1 MGGMA
6 LSELVTALRD
16 SLTVGRVFGEPYERD
31 GVTVIPAASVRGAA
45 GGGAGKRAPS
55 HEGRGETSV
64 GGTSSG
70 EEGEGGG
77 LGFIARPAGAY
88 VIKDGEVTW
97 HPAVDVNRIVTLG
110 ILGWVA
116 VAWVL
121 ARSLRRRG

>member
-31 GVTVIPAASVRGAA
+31 GVTVIPAATVRGAA
-45 GGGAGKRAPS
+45 GGGAGKRTAPS
-55 HEGRGETSV
+55 GESRGEGS
-64 GGTSSG
+64 GGD
-70 EEGEGGG
+70 EGEGGG
-77 LGFIARPAGAY
+77 LGLIARPAGAY

-97 HPAVDVNRIVTLG
+97 HPAVDVNRIVALG
-110 ILGWVA
+110 IVGWVA

-121 ARSLRRRG
+121 ARSIRRRG